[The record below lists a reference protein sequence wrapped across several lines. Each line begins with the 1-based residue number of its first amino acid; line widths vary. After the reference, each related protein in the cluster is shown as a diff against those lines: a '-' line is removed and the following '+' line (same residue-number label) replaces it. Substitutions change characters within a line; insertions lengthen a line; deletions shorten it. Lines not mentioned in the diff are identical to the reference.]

1 MNGSVSRR
9 TVLRRT
15 IGLGAVSIA
24 APSFASDRDR
34 ADRLWAEFIGPSIGR
49 PLVQAHRGN
58 HEYAPENSLRAFD
71 AAIAVGADIVELDV
85 RRTRDGV
92 LVVMH
97 DADVRRTTT
106 GSGAVSALLASD
118 IAALRLRGPGGGVM
132 QDHVP
137 TFAQALKVLRGRIL
151 VTVDIKDSQPDIVP
165 AVVAAVHQAGM
176 ARRVIYYSDDLA
188 NLDLVHR
195 IDPEAVTLPLAG
207 SPVDFAP
214 LIARFAPKVM
224 HLKPRY
230 LSPMIVADLHSRGL
244 RSVVN
249 ALHSQRTATDDLDEG
264 YEAIL
269 ASGVDIIQTNRPTQ
283 LIEAVRSRSL
293 NSGAR

>member
-1 MNGSVSRR
+1 MNGSFSRR
-9 TVLRRT
+9 TVLRRSVE
-15 IGLGAVSIA
+15 LGAVSITT
-24 APSFASDRDR
+24 PSFAADRDR
-34 ADRLWAEFIGPSIGR
+34 ADRLWAEFMSAPIGR

-58 HEYAPENSLRAFD
+58 HEYAPENSLRAFE

-85 RRTRDGV
+85 RQTRDGV
-92 LVVMH
+92 LMVMH

-106 GSGAVSALLASD
+106 GSGAVSELLASD

-132 QDHVP
+132 QDYVP
-137 TFAQALKVLRGRIL
+137 TFAQALKTLRGRIL
-151 VTVDIKDSQPDIVP
+151 VTVDIKDSQPGIVP

-176 ARRVIYYSDDLA
+176 ARRVIYYSDELA
-188 NLDLVHR
+188 NLDIVHR
-195 IDPEAVTLPLAG
+195 IEPEAVTLPLAG
-207 SPVDFAP
+207 SPADFAP

-264 YEAIL
+264 YVAIL

-283 LIEAVRSRSL
+283 LIETVRSRSL
-293 NSGAR
+293 